1 MGAGNC
7 IGYGMSVSDAFQ
19 IYIFFMNAI
28 LAIRLLKYTVY
39 DKFFSGEVSVFI
51 SLFRDFCSS
60 IIYI

>member
-39 DKFFSGEVSVFI
+39 DKFFSGEGVF
-51 SLFRDFCSS
+51 LFHYFAIFVHR
-60 IIYI
+60 